1 MKLEQKKDLL
11 GLRDASREE
20 IELILNTA
28 VPMKDIIKRDIKKVP
43 TLRGK
48 AMVTVFYENSTRTR
62 TSFEIAG
69 KYLSAD
75 TVNLAVSTSSVAKG
89 ESLRDTIKTIEVMG
103 FDLMV
108 IRHSMSGTP
117 HYVARNTNMRVIN
130 AGDGANEHPTQAL
143 LDMYSIK
150 EKKGSLENLKI
161 AIVGDILHSR
171 VARSNI
177 YGLSKFGCEIRVVGP
192 ATLIPPEI
200 EKLGV
205 KAYHSLDQAVA
216 GVDVI
221 NVLRIQKE
229 RQATGLFPSLDEY
242 SNLYMLST
250 DRLLKAKDDVLVL
263 HPGPMNRGVEISSE
277 LAEST
282 ASIIN
287 EQVTNGV
294 AVRMAVLYLMMGGS
308 KDEINN

>member
-1 MKLEQKKDLL
+1 
-11 GLRDASREE
+11 
-20 IELILNTA
+20 
-28 VPMKDIIKRDIKKVP
+28 
-43 TLRGK
+43 
-48 AMVTVFYENSTRTR
+48 
-62 TSFEIAG
+62 
-69 KYLSAD
+69 
-75 TVNLAVSTSSVAKG
+75 
-89 ESLRDTIKTIEVMG
+89 
-103 FDLMV
+103 
-108 IRHSMSGTP
+108 
-117 HYVARNTNMRVIN
+117 
-130 AGDGANEHPTQAL
+130 
-143 LDMYSIK
+143 
-150 EKKGSLENLKI
+150 
-161 AIVGDILHSR
+161 
-171 VARSNI
+171 
-177 YGLSKFGCEIRVVGP
+177 
-192 ATLIPPEI
+192 
-200 EKLGV
+200 
-205 KAYHSLDQAVA
+205 
-216 GVDVI
+216 VI